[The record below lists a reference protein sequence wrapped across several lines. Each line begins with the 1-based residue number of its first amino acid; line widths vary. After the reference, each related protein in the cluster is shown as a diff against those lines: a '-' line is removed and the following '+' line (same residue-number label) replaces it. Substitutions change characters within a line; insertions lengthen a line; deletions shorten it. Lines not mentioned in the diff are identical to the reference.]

1 MVVELSSGPVQHL
14 EDGQRNRVMEAQPGR
29 NWEETNRQRHPGSHK
44 EEARASLVVKNLL
57 AGARDTSSIPGLGR
71 SHMPGSN

>member
-1 MVVELSSGPVQHL
+1 
-14 EDGQRNRVMEAQPGR
+14 MEAQPGR

-57 AGARDTSSIPGLGR
+57 AGARDTSSVPGLGR